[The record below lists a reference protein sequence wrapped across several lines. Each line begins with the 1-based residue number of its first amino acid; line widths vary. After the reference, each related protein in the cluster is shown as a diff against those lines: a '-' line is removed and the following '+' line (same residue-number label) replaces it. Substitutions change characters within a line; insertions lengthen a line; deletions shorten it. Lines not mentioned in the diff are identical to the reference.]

1 MKRNHNSETG
11 EKQLSKE
18 RQCAK
23 VASLFNKFSYFRDNI
38 FVQIILINRRSI
50 QQECDFVVDTHT

>member
-23 VASLFNKFSYFRDNI
+23 VASLFNKFNYFRDNI

-50 QQECDFVVDTHT
+50 